1 MGAFVYNPLK
11 FIAELPPDS
20 EAVQQI
26 LEHILSTRN
35 NVTLAGLQSE
45 LQQEGFYELEAL
57 VGTIAETLLKQ
68 GEERG
73 LAMGEKRGLAEGVER
88 GQAEG
93 VKRGLAKGREQGKAE
108 TLARLLERR
117 FGALPGNIRRRLA
130 SAEPA
135 QVESWLEAFQD
146 APDLA
151 AVFAAERTR

>member
-88 GQAEG
+88 GLAEG
-93 VKRGLAKGREQGKAE
+93 VARAGEGPRTRQSGDPGPPTGAAFRRTARQHPKTAGLSGTGAGRVLARGLSGR
-108 TLARLLERR
+108 AR
-117 FGALPGNIRRRLA
+117 PGGGLC
-130 SAEPA
+130 S
-135 QVESWLEAFQD
+135 
-146 APDLA
+146 
-151 AVFAAERTR
+151 